1 MVRMST
7 YVIAIGGNALAQNA
21 AGLDQI
27 LRDIAKVVV
36 DFSEKGHCIVVV
48 HGNGP
53 QIGNLVLQNEAA
65 RQMIPQS
72 PMDECVA
79 MTQAM
84 IGYPLQQHIYNEL
97 QNQKSTTQVVT
108 LVTQVLVD
116 EEEMKGLLPTKPI
129 GPFYTKEQAEQ
140 LMREKNVVIAEDAGR
155 GYRRLVTSPKPK
167 GIVEISAIHELI
179 KSGAIVITGGG
190 GGIPVVREAD
200 GSLRGVEA
208 VIDKDFTAQRIAQE
222 LGADYLLILTGE
234 EYLAIDYG
242 KPTQK
247 NLTYVT
253 VENLDEYIRQGQFP
267 EGSMLPKVQAAEGF
281 VLWRKDSVAVIGAL
295 HKLREILDGKSGT
308 RIGR

>member
-21 AGLDQI
+21 ANLDQI

-36 DFSEKGHCIVVV
+36 DFSEKGHRIVLV

-53 QIGNLVLQNEAA
+53 QIGNLVLQSEATK
-65 RQMIPQS
+65 QIIPQNS
-72 PMDECVA
+72 MDECVA

-97 QNQKSTTQVVT
+97 QNQKSTAQVAT

-116 EEEMKGLLPTKPI
+116 EEEMKKLLPTKPI

-140 LMREKNVVIAEDAGR
+140 IMREKDVVIAEDAGR
-155 GYRRLVTSPKPK
+155 GYRRLVASPKPK
-167 GIVEISAIHELI
+167 GIVEMDTIRKLLEN
-179 KSGAIVITGGG
+179 GAIVITGGG

-208 VIDKDFTAQRIAQE
+208 VIDKDLTAQRIAQE
-222 LGADYLLILTGE
+222 LSADYLLILTGE
-234 EYLAIDYG
+234 DYLAVDYG
-242 KPTQK
+242 KATQR
-247 NLTYVT
+247 NLTKVT
-253 VENLDEYIRQGQFP
+253 VEELEQYIRQGQFP
-267 EGSMLPKVQAAEGF
+267 EGSMLPKVQAAKRF
-281 VLWRKDSVAVIGAL
+281 VLHRKDGTAVIGAL
-295 HKLREILDGKSGT
+295 NRIREILDGESGT
-308 RIGR
+308 RICR